1 MPADEPLRTF
11 EGMRRLLILLIAAG
25 VAVVALFG
33 FDSVRNAT
41 QTALDVGQGVVDAGA
56 AAIEAGQSVVD
67 AGQDAVGTA
76 SDTADAA
83 RQLNGACDLVREAV
97 RPGTPPEESAS
108 LIKQAV
114 SIVGGVVVAY
124 PDVPGMA
131 DLEGALGAAKQAL
144 AADPSGQS
152 LGLTTGAVEDACSR
166 IPSLP

>member
-1 MPADEPLRTF
+1 
-11 EGMRRLLILLIAAG
+11 MRRLFVLLIAAG
-25 VAVVALFG
+25 VAVVAIFG

-41 QTALDVGQGVVDAGA
+41 VQVVDVGQGVFDAGQA
-56 AAIEAGQSVVD
+56 AVAAGQDVIEAGQGV
-67 AGQDAVGTA
+67 VGTA

-108 LIKQAV
+108 LLQQAV
-114 SIVGGVVVAY
+114 AIVGGVVVAY
-124 PDVPGMA
+124 PDVPGMS
-131 DLEGALGAAKQAL
+131 DLEGALGAARQAL

-152 LGLTTGAVEDACSR
+152 LGLSTGAVESACSQ

>member
-1 MPADEPLRTF
+1 
-11 EGMRRLLILLIAAG
+11 MRRLLILLIAAG

-41 QTALDVGQGVVDAGA
+41 ETVVGAGQKAIDVGSA
-56 AAIEAGQSVVD
+56 VVD
-67 AGQDAVGTA
+67 AGQGALGTA

-108 LIKQAV
+108 LLQQAV

-124 PDVPGMA
+124 PDVPGMT

-144 AADPSGQS
+144 AADPSGRS
-152 LGLTTGAVEDACSR
+152 LGLSSGAVESACSQ
-166 IPSLP
+166 IPPIP

>member
-1 MPADEPLRTF
+1 MA
-11 EGMRRLLILLIAAG
+11 MRRLLILLIAAG
-25 VAVVALFG
+25 VAVVAIFG

-41 QTALDVGQGVVDAGA
+41 ERVVDVGQGVVDVGSAAIDAGQS
-56 AAIEAGQSVVD
+56 AIEAGQDV
-67 AGQDAVGTA
+67 VGTA

-108 LIKQAV
+108 LLQQAV

-124 PDVPGMA
+124 PDVPGMS

-152 LGLTTGAVEDACSR
+152 LGLSSGAVESACAQ
-166 IPSLP
+166 IPPIP

>member
-1 MPADEPLRTF
+1 
-11 EGMRRLLILLIAAG
+11 MRRLLILLLAAG
-25 VAVVALFG
+25 VAVVAIFG

-41 QTALDVGQGVVDAGA
+41 ETALDVGQGVVDAGS
-56 AAIEAGQSVVD
+56 AAIE

-97 RPGTPPEESAS
+97 QPGTPPEESAS
-108 LIKQAV
+108 LLQQAV

-124 PDVPGMA
+124 PEVPGMS

-152 LGLTTGAVEDACSR
+152 LGVTSGAVESACSQ

>member
-1 MPADEPLRTF
+1 
-11 EGMRRLLILLIAAG
+11 MRRLLILLIAAG

-41 QTALDVGQGVVDAGA
+41 EQVVNVGQGVVDAGS
-56 AAIEAGQSVVD
+56 AAIEAGQDV
-67 AGQDAVGTA
+67 VGTA

-108 LIKQAV
+108 LLQQAV

-124 PDVPGMA
+124 PDVPGMT

-152 LGLTTGAVEDACSR
+152 LGLSSGAVESACSQ